1 MADMRFPPSAGA
13 GGMPG
18 HYGGGYGNG
27 NQLPVPMGTALAL
40 PGATPSGAV
49 SDLTVSEIW
58 RILSKWR
65 RLILGAALVGL
76 LIGLAV
82 TLLMTPLYRASAT
95 LEIAAQTPEVM
106 QNGQGSVEP
115 QENADAE
122 FMATQLGL
130 LQSRSLAER
139 VARQLNLANDP
150 TVVDQDRPR
159 ASREQAAIG
168 AVAKSMHAEP
178 VKYSRLITV
187 NVTTPNPETS
197 ARIANGFADNFI
209 SSNLERRYET
219 TAYARN
225 FLEKRLA
232 AVKARLEDSE
242 RQLVDYARKEGI
254 VLVNAETSGSDSG
267 SDGHGSGAGTSL
279 DSATLVALNAALA
292 QAQTDRITA
301 QERYEQAKSSRSTT
315 ELYQSANLQALR
327 QKRDD
332 LQAQYDQNLT
342 EFKPELPAMV
352 RLKSQI
358 NSLTKDIASERNGAS
373 NAIGGDY
380 AAAVA
385 RENALR
391 ARVNQLKAGLLDL
404 RGRSIQYNIL
414 QREVDTNRTLYDGL
428 LQRFKEVGIAAG
440 VGANMV
446 SIVDRA
452 RAPGRPVSPIL
463 LLNLLLGLGAGL
475 ILGIGAALGIEFV
488 DDTIAVP
495 QDLEQKLGVTSLGVI
510 PMVPKNESFVEQL
523 ADPKSATAEAHYS
536 VRTALQF
543 ATESGVPASLL
554 ITSSQAGE
562 GKSSTSL
569 ALAQNFAGSGKRV
582 LLVDADL
589 RKPTFRTQSG
599 DVYGLSNLLTG
610 DDLIEKAIHKTSVE
624 NLYILPSGHIPPNP
638 AELVSGIRMRE
649 LLSRLTEVFDLVILD
664 GPPVLGLADAPLL
677 SSIAAGTML
686 VFESG
691 VVRRPSAANA
701 VNRLRAANARLI
713 GGVLTKFSE
722 RFGAA
727 GYGYGY
733 GYGGEAYSYGHR
745 DEVKM
750 IDLAVTE

>member
-1 MADMRFPPSAGA
+1 MADSRYTPLPLPGGPPV
-13 GGMPG
+13 
-18 HYGGGYGNG
+18 HYGG
-27 NQLPVPMGTALAL
+27 NQLPAMTGTALAL
-40 PGATPSGAV
+40 PGTPNVGAGP
-49 SDLTVSEIW
+49 DLSVSEIW

-65 RLILGAALVGL
+65 RLILGASLVGL

-82 TLLMTPLYRASAT
+82 TLLMTPLYRAKAT
-95 LEIAAQTPEVM
+95 LEIAAQPPQVI
-106 QNGQGSVEP
+106 QVGSVEP
-115 QENADAE
+115 QVNTDSE

-139 VARQLNLANDP
+139 VARQLNLANDA
-150 TVVDQDRPR
+150 TIVDQDRAR
-159 ASREQAAIG
+159 ASREQAAISV
-168 AVAKSMHAEP
+168 VAKAMTAEP

-187 NVTTPNPETS
+187 SVKSPNPETA
-197 ARIANGFADNFI
+197 ARVANGYADNFI

-254 VLVNAETSGSDSG
+254 VLVNAETSGSG
-267 SDGHGSGAGTSL
+267 STGNGSAGGGGTTSL
-279 DSATLVALNAALA
+279 DSSTLVALNSALA
-292 QAQTDRITA
+292 QAQNDRIAA
-301 QERYEQAKSSRSTT
+301 QQRYAQAQSSRSTS
-315 ELYQSANLQALR
+315 ELYQSANLMALR

-342 EFKPELPAMV
+342 DFKPELPAMV
-352 RLKSQI
+352 KLKSQI
-358 NSLTKDIASERNGAS
+358 NSINADIRNEQRGAS
-373 NAIGGDY
+373 SAIGGDY
-380 AAAVA
+380 AAAAA
-385 RENALR
+385 RERALQ

-440 VGANMV
+440 VGENLV

-452 RAPGRPVSPIL
+452 RTPSGPISPIL
-463 LLNLLLGLGAGL
+463 WLNLLIGLGAGL
-475 ILGIGAALGIEFV
+475 VLGIGAALGIEFV
-488 DDTIAVP
+488 DDTIATPV
-495 QDLEQKLGVTSLGVI
+495 DLEQKLGVTSLGVI

-624 NLYILPSGHIPPNP
+624 NLFILPSGHIPPNP
-638 AELVSGIRMRE
+638 AELVSGARMRE
-649 LLSRLTEVFDLVILD
+649 LLARLSEVFDLVILD

-677 SSIAAGTML
+677 GSIAAGTML

-691 VVRRPSAANA
+691 VVRRPAAANA
-701 VNRLRAANARLI
+701 VNRLRSANCRLI
-713 GGVLTKFSE
+713 GGVLTKYSE

-733 GYGGEAYSYGHR
+733 GYGSEAYSYGHR
-745 DEVKM
+745 EEVKM

>member
-1 MADMRFPPSAGA
+1 MADSRYTPLPNS
-13 GGMPG
+13 GGMPV
-18 HYGGGYGNG
+18 HYGAG
-27 NQLPVPMGTALAL
+27 NQLPAMVGTALAL
-40 PGATPSGAV
+40 PGVGSVGAGP
-49 SDLTVSEIW
+49 DLSISEIW

-82 TLLMTPLYRASAT
+82 TLLMTPLYRSVAT
-95 LEIAAQTPEVM
+95 LEIAAQTPQVV
-106 QNGQGSVEP
+106 QVGSVEP
-115 QENADAE
+115 QQGGDAE
-122 FMATQLGL
+122 FMPTQLGL

-139 VARQLNLANDP
+139 VARQLNLANDA
-150 TVVDQDRPR
+150 TIVDQDRPR
-159 ASREQAAIG
+159 ATRELAAV
-168 AVAKSMHAEP
+168 AQVAKSMKAEP
-178 VKYSRLITV
+178 IKYSRLITV
-187 NVTTPNPETS
+187 AVTGPNPETA
-197 ARIANGFADNFI
+197 ARVANGYADNFI

-232 AVKARLEDSE
+232 AVKARLEESE

-254 VLVNAETSGSDSG
+254 VLVNAETGGSGSSAG
-267 SDGHGSGAGTSL
+267 SAGSSL
-279 DSATLVALNAALA
+279 DSSTLVALNSALA
-292 QAQTDRITA
+292 QAQNDRIAA
-301 QERYEQAKSSRSTT
+301 QQRYAQAQSSRSTT
-315 ELYQSANLQALR
+315 ELYQSSTLTTLR
-327 QKRDD
+327 QKRDE

-342 EFKPELPAMV
+342 DFKPELPAMV
-352 RLKSQI
+352 KLKSQI
-358 NSLTKDIASERNGAS
+358 NSINADIRNEQRGAS
-373 NAIGGDY
+373 SAIGGDY

-385 RENALR
+385 REGALQ

-452 RAPGRPVSPIL
+452 RTPGRPISPIL
-463 LLNLLLGLGAGL
+463 WLNLLIGLGVGL
-475 ILGIGAALGIEFV
+475 VLGIAAALGIEFV
-488 DDTIAVP
+488 DDTIATPV
-495 QDLEQKLGVTSLGVI
+495 DLEQKLGVTSLGVI
-510 PMVPKNESFVEQL
+510 PMVPKNENFVEQL

-543 ATESGVPASLL
+543 ATESGVPTSLL

-610 DDLIEKAIHKTSVE
+610 DDLVEKAIHKTSVE
-624 NLYILPSGHIPPNP
+624 NLFILPSGHIPPNP
-638 AELVSGIRMRE
+638 AELVSGVRMRE
-649 LLSRLTEVFDLVILD
+649 LLARLTEVFDLVILD

-677 SSIAAGTML
+677 GSIAAGTML
-686 VFESG
+686 IFESG
-691 VVRRPSAANA
+691 VVRRPAAANA
-701 VNRLRAANARLI
+701 VNRLRSANCRLI
-713 GGVLTKFSE
+713 GGVLTKYSE

-733 GYGGEAYSYGHR
+733 GYGSEAYSYGHR

>member
-1 MADMRFPPSAGA
+1 MADSRYTPLPLPGGPPV
-13 GGMPG
+13 
-18 HYGGGYGNG
+18 HYGG
-27 NQLPVPMGTALAL
+27 NQLPAMTGTALAL
-40 PGATPSGAV
+40 PGTPNVGAGP
-49 SDLTVSEIW
+49 DLSVSEIW

-65 RLILGAALVGL
+65 RLILGASLVGL

-82 TLLMTPLYRASAT
+82 TLLMTPLYRAKAT
-95 LEIAAQTPEVM
+95 LEIAAQPPQVI
-106 QNGQGSVEP
+106 QVGSVEP
-115 QENADAE
+115 QVNTDSE

-139 VARQLNLANDP
+139 VARQLNLANDA
-150 TVVDQDRPR
+150 TIVDQDRAR
-159 ASREQAAIG
+159 ASREQAAISV
-168 AVAKSMHAEP
+168 VAKAMTAEP

-187 NVTTPNPETS
+187 SVKSPNPETA
-197 ARIANGFADNFI
+197 ARVANGYADNFI

-254 VLVNAETSGSDSG
+254 VLVNAETSGAG
-267 SDGHGSGAGTSL
+267 SNGGGGGGGTTSL
-279 DSATLVALNAALA
+279 DSSTLVALNSALA
-292 QAQTDRITA
+292 QAQNDRIAA
-301 QERYEQAKSSRSTT
+301 QQRYAQAQSSRSTS
-315 ELYQSANLQALR
+315 ELYQSANLMALR

-342 EFKPELPAMV
+342 DFKPELPAMV
-352 RLKSQI
+352 KLKSQI
-358 NSLTKDIASERNGAS
+358 NSINADIRNEQRGAS
-373 NAIGGDY
+373 SAIGGDY
-380 AAAVA
+380 AAAAA
-385 RENALR
+385 RERALQ

-440 VGANMV
+440 VGENLV

-452 RAPGRPVSPIL
+452 RTPSGPISPIL
-463 LLNLLLGLGAGL
+463 WLNLLIGLGAGL
-475 ILGIGAALGIEFV
+475 VLGIGAALGIEFV
-488 DDTIAVP
+488 DDTIATPV
-495 QDLEQKLGVTSLGVI
+495 DLEQKLGVTSLGVI

-624 NLYILPSGHIPPNP
+624 NLFILPSGHIPPNP
-638 AELVSGIRMRE
+638 AELVSGARMRE
-649 LLSRLTEVFDLVILD
+649 LLARLSEVFDLVILD

-677 SSIAAGTML
+677 GSIAAGTML

-691 VVRRPSAANA
+691 VVRRPAAANA
-701 VNRLRAANARLI
+701 VNRLRSANCRLI
-713 GGVLTKFSE
+713 GGVLTKYSE

-733 GYGGEAYSYGHR
+733 GYGSEAYSYGHR
-745 DEVKM
+745 EEVKM

>member
-1 MADMRFPPSAGA
+1 MADSRYASLPNSGGA
-13 GGMPG
+13 PV
-18 HYGGGYGNG
+18 HYGGG
-27 NQLPVPMGTALAL
+27 NQLPAMAGTALAL
-40 PGATPSGAV
+40 PGAASVGAGP
-49 SDLTVSEIW
+49 DLSVSEIW

-65 RLILGAALVGL
+65 RLILGASLVGL

-82 TLLMTPLYRASAT
+82 TLLMTPLYRSAAT
-95 LEIAAQTPEVM
+95 LEIAAQQAQVV
-106 QNGQGSVEP
+106 QVGNVEP
-115 QENADAE
+115 QENTDAE

-150 TVVDQDRPR
+150 TIVDQDRPR

-168 AVAKSMHAEP
+168 EVAKSMHAEP

-187 NVTTPNPETS
+187 AVTGPNPDTS
-197 ARIANGFADNFI
+197 ARVANGYADNFI

-232 AVKARLEDSE
+232 AVKSRLEDSE

-254 VLVNAETSGSDSG
+254 VLVNAETSGSSSNGGGGGNAG
-267 SDGHGSGAGTSL
+267 SSL
-279 DSATLVALNAALA
+279 DSSTLVALNAALA
-292 QAQTDRITA
+292 QAQNDRIAA
-301 QERYEQAKSSRSTT
+301 QQRYAQAQSSRSTT
-315 ELYQSANLQALR
+315 ELYQSSTLQALR

-342 EFKPELPAMV
+342 DFKPDLPAMV
-352 RLKSQI
+352 KLKSQI
-358 NSLTKDIASERNGAS
+358 NSLNADIRNETRGAS

-385 RENALR
+385 RESALQ
-391 ARVNQLKAGLLDL
+391 ARVNQLKSGLLDL

-452 RAPGRPVSPIL
+452 RTPGRPISPIL
-463 LLNLLLGLGAGL
+463 WLNLLIGLGAGL
-475 ILGIGAALGIEFV
+475 VLGIAAALGIEFV
-488 DDTIAVP
+488 DDTIATPV
-495 QDLEQKLGVTSLGVI
+495 DLEQKLGVTSLGVI
-510 PMVPKNESFVEQL
+510 PMVPKSESFVEQL

-562 GKSSTSL
+562 GKSSTAL

-610 DDLIEKAIHKTSVE
+610 DDLVEKAIHKTSVD
-624 NLYILPSGHIPPNP
+624 NLFILPSGHIPPNP
-638 AELVSGIRMRE
+638 AELVSGTRMRE
-649 LLSRLTEVFDLVILD
+649 LLARLTEVFDLVILD

-686 VFESG
+686 IFESG
-691 VVRRPSAANA
+691 VVRRPAAANA
-701 VNRLRAANARLI
+701 VNRLRAANCRLI
-713 GGVLTKFSE
+713 GGVLTKYSE

-733 GYGGEAYSYGHR
+733 GYGSEAYSYGHR